1 MTDERRE
8 FVEFHKTNI
17 ICNTDNIESFSWLFA
32 FHFSVVWVG
41 LKMTYLLGDSNQIKI
56 GGITVPI

>member
-1 MTDERRE
+1 MQ
-8 FVEFHKTNI
+8 KYANI
-17 ICNTDNIESFSWLFA
+17 ICTTDNVVPFTWQFA
-32 FHFSVVWVG
+32 FHFSVVWVE